1 MTLFFVSELTEP
13 NSMTARLFL
22 AKGREKSLL
31 RRHPWV
37 FSGAVTRVEGK
48 ALSGDT
54 IDIVD
59 SQGKWL
65 ARGAYS
71 PDSQI
76 RVRVWTFRQ
85 DEDIDIE
92 FFVRRLQQAQSWRDW
107 IAKRD
112 GLDSYR
118 LIAGESD
125 GLPGITIDR
134 FQNFLVLQLL
144 SAGAEYQ
151 RAPLLAALQKCYPE
165 CAIWDRSD
173 VAVRKKEGLE
183 LTQGHVLGEEPPA
196 LLPIQEHGMS
206 LLVDIKEGH
215 KTGFYLDQRDS
226 RLAARNYAAGRKV
239 LNCFSY
245 TGAFAVSALMG
256 GCEKVINVDTSQSA
270 LDIARQNV
278 ELNNLDLSKAEFVR
292 EDVFQLLRK
301 YRAEGEQFDMIV
313 MDPPKFVENKNQL
326 ASACRG
332 YKDINMLALQLLRP
346 GGILLSF
353 SCSGLLPTDLFQKI
367 LADAALDAHREIQFV
382 EQFRQAADHPVIG
395 SYPEGLYLKGFACV
409 VMS

>member
-1 MTLFFVSELTEP
+1 MMNRVI
-13 NSMTARLFL
+13 L
-22 AKGREKSLL
+22 AMGREKSLL

-37 FSGAVTRVEGK
+37 FSGAVERVEGK
-48 ALSGDT
+48 PLPGET
-54 IDIVD
+54 VDIMD
-59 SQGKWL
+59 SRGKWL

-71 PDSQI
+71 PESQL
-76 RVRVWTFRQ
+76 RARVWTFQQ
-85 DEDIDIE
+85 DEAVDND
-92 FFVRRLQQAQSWRDW
+92 FFIRRLQQAQSWRDW

-125 GLPGITIDR
+125 GLPGVTIDR
-134 FQNFLVLQLL
+134 FQNFFVLQLL

-151 RAPLLAALQKCYPE
+151 RGALINALQHCYPE
-165 CAIWDRSD
+165 CSIYDRSD
-173 VAVRKKEGLE
+173 VSVRKKEGME
-183 LTQGHVLGEEPPA
+183 LTQGPILGDIPPA
-196 LLPIQEHGMS
+196 LLPIQEHGMK
-206 LLVDIKEGH
+206 LLVDIQQGH

-226 RLAARNYAAGRKV
+226 RLAARNYAKGRRV

-256 GCEKVINVDTSQSA
+256 GCEQVISVDTSQAA
-270 LDIARQNV
+270 LDIAKQNV
-278 ELNNLDLSKAEFVR
+278 ELNQLDLSKAEFVR
-292 EDVFQLLRK
+292 DDVFQLLRN
-301 YRAEGEQFDMIV
+301 YRTQGEKFDMII

-353 SCSGLLPTDLFQKI
+353 SCSGLMPNDLFQKI
-367 LADAALDAHREIQFV
+367 LADAALDAGCDIQFV
-382 EQFRQAADHPVIG
+382 EQFRQAADHPVIAT
-395 SYPEGLYLKGFACV
+395 YPEGLYLKGFACR
-409 VMS
+409 VM

>member
-1 MTLFFVSELTEP
+1 MNRVI
-13 NSMTARLFL
+13 L
-22 AKGREKSLL
+22 AMGREKSLL

-37 FSGAVTRVEGK
+37 FSGAVERVEGK
-48 ALSGDT
+48 PLPGET
-54 IDIVD
+54 VDIMD
-59 SQGKWL
+59 SRGKWL

-71 PDSQI
+71 PESQLRARI
-76 RVRVWTFRQ
+76 WTFQQ
-85 DEDIDIE
+85 DEAVDND
-92 FFVRRLQQAQSWRDW
+92 FFIRRLQQAQSWRDW

-125 GLPGITIDR
+125 GLPGVTIDR
-134 FQNFLVLQLL
+134 FQNFFVLQLL

-151 RAPLLAALQKCYPE
+151 RGALINALQYCYPE
-165 CAIWDRSD
+165 CSIYDRSD
-173 VAVRKKEGLE
+173 VSVRKKEGME
-183 LTQGHVLGEEPPA
+183 LTQGPILGDIPPA
-196 LLPIQEHGMS
+196 LLPIQEHGMK
-206 LLVDIKEGH
+206 LLVDIQQGH

-226 RLAARNYAAGRKV
+226 RLAARNYAKGRRV

-256 GCEKVINVDTSQSA
+256 GCEQVISVDTSQAA
-270 LDIARQNV
+270 LDIAKQNV
-278 ELNNLDLSKAEFVR
+278 ELNQLDLSKAEFVR
-292 EDVFQLLRK
+292 DDVFQLLRN
-301 YRAEGEQFDMIV
+301 YRTQGEKFDMII

-353 SCSGLLPTDLFQKI
+353 SCSGLMPNDLFQKI
-367 LADAALDAHREIQFV
+367 LADAALDAGCDIQFV
-382 EQFRQAADHPVIG
+382 EQFRQAADHPVIAT
-395 SYPEGLYLKGFACV
+395 YPEGLYLKGFACR
-409 VMS
+409 VM

>member
-1 MTLFFVSELTEP
+1 MTV
-13 NSMTARLFL
+13 RLFL

-37 FSGAVTRVEGK
+37 FSGAVQRVEGK
-48 ALSGDT
+48 AHSGET
-54 IDIVD
+54 IDILD

-71 PDSQI
+71 PESQI
-76 RVRVWTFRQ
+76 RARVWTFQQ
-85 DEDIDIE
+85 DEEINID
-92 FFVRRLQQAQSWRDW
+92 FFIRRLQQAQSWRDW
-107 IAKRD
+107 VAQRD
-112 GLDSYR
+112 GLDGYR

-151 RAPLLAALQKCYPE
+151 RPALLSALQHCYPE
-165 CAIWDRSD
+165 CSIYDRSD
-173 VAVRKKEGLE
+173 VAVRKKEGLP
-183 LTQGHVLGEEPPA
+183 LAQGPVLGDLPPE
-196 LLPIQEHGMS
+196 LLPITEHGMK
-206 LLVDIKEGH
+206 LLVDIQQGH

-226 RLAARNYAAGRKV
+226 RLAARNYSAGRRV

-256 GCEKVINVDTSQSA
+256 GCAQVISVDTSQAA

-278 ELNNLDLSKAEFVR
+278 ELNKLDLNKAEFVR
-292 EDVFQLLRK
+292 DDVFQLLRN
-301 YRAEGEQFDMIV
+301 YRTQGEKFDLII

-332 YKDINMLALQLLRP
+332 YKDINMLALQLLNP

-353 SCSGLLPTDLFQKI
+353 SCSGLMPTDLFQKI
-367 LADAALDAHREIQFV
+367 LADAAVDAGRDVQFI
-382 EQFRQAADHPVIG
+382 EQFRQAADHPVIAT
-395 SYPEGLYLKGFACV
+395 YPEGLYLKGFACR
-409 VMS
+409 VM

>member
-1 MTLFFVSELTEP
+1 MTV
-13 NSMTARLFL
+13 RLFL

-37 FSGAVTRVEGK
+37 FSGAVQRVEGK
-48 ALSGDT
+48 ALSGET
-54 IDIVD
+54 IDILD

-76 RVRVWTFRQ
+76 RARVWTFQQ
-85 DEDIDIE
+85 DEEINID
-92 FFVRRLQQAQSWRDW
+92 FFIRRLQQAQSWRDW
-107 IAKRD
+107 VAQRD
-112 GLDSYR
+112 GLDGYR

-151 RAPLLAALQKCYPE
+151 RPALLSALQHCYPE
-165 CAIWDRSD
+165 CSIYDRSD
-173 VAVRKKEGLE
+173 VAVRKKEGLP
-183 LTQGHVLGEEPPA
+183 LAQGPVLGDLPPE
-196 LLPIQEHGMS
+196 LLPITEHGMK
-206 LLVDIKEGH
+206 LLVDIQQGH

-226 RLAARNYAAGRKV
+226 RLAARNYSAGRRV

-256 GCEKVINVDTSQSA
+256 GCEQVISVDTSQAA
-270 LDIARQNV
+270 LDIAKQNV
-278 ELNNLDLSKAEFVR
+278 ELNKLDLSKAEFVR
-292 EDVFQLLRK
+292 DDVFQLLRN
-301 YRAEGEQFDMIV
+301 YRTQGEKFDLII

-332 YKDINMLALQLLRP
+332 YKDINMLALQLLNP

-353 SCSGLLPTDLFQKI
+353 SCSGLMPTDLFQKI
-367 LADAALDAHREIQFV
+367 LADAAVDAGRDVQFI
-382 EQFRQAADHPVIG
+382 EQFRQAADHPVIAT
-395 SYPEGLYLKGFACV
+395 YPEGLYLKGFACR
-409 VMS
+409 VM

>member
-1 MTLFFVSELTEP
+1 MTV
-13 NSMTARLFL
+13 RLFL

-37 FSGAVTRVEGK
+37 FSGAVQRVEGK
-48 ALSGDT
+48 ALSGET
-54 IDIVD
+54 IDILD

-71 PDSQI
+71 PESQI
-76 RVRVWTFRQ
+76 RARVWTFQQ
-85 DEDIDIE
+85 DEEINID
-92 FFVRRLQQAQSWRDW
+92 FFIRRLQQAQSWRDW
-107 IAKRD
+107 VAQRD
-112 GLDSYR
+112 GLDGYR

-151 RAPLLAALQKCYPE
+151 RPALLSALQHCYPE
-165 CAIWDRSD
+165 CSIYDRSD
-173 VAVRKKEGLE
+173 VAVRKKEGLP
-183 LTQGHVLGEEPPA
+183 LAQGPVLGDQPPE
-196 LLPIQEHGMS
+196 LLPITEHGMK
-206 LLVDIKEGH
+206 LLVDIQQGH

-226 RLAARNYAAGRKV
+226 RLAARNYSAGRRV

-256 GCEKVINVDTSQSA
+256 GCEQVISVDTSQAA
-270 LDIARQNV
+270 LDIAKQNV
-278 ELNNLDLSKAEFVR
+278 ELNKLDLSKAEFVR
-292 EDVFQLLRK
+292 DDVFQLLRN
-301 YRAEGEQFDMIV
+301 YRTQGEKFDLII

-332 YKDINMLALQLLRP
+332 YKDINMLALQLLNP

-353 SCSGLLPTDLFQKI
+353 SCSGLMPTDLFQKI
-367 LADAALDAHREIQFV
+367 LADAAVDAGRDVQFI
-382 EQFRQAADHPVIG
+382 EQFRQAADHPVIAT
-395 SYPEGLYLKGFACV
+395 YPEGLYLKGFACR
-409 VMS
+409 VM